1 MAREKMYELAFQYKD
16 TKLWQRLYD
25 DEIFAVRLTDGEIG
39 YCSVMGMM
47 GEHLALGLY
56 VGNRGYQSF
65 RLLLDT
71 EFELLDNV
79 EMGILLTEQDC
90 LQCSFE
96 KKDMLSDEELLEA
109 RKYASLH
116 GRALR
121 GKNAFPK
128 FTKYRPGRYPWTY
141 DSELD
146 ENRICDALSAAIAL
160 GDILCQYSKEQLGLH
175 SLREN
180 VRTIP
185 LLSYEDGR
193 WIVRTTALPAA
204 EIVYP
209 EPVLVN
215 EVMAAYIK
223 RKKKAGNWECG
234 TLRIPNAVQGEA
246 QEEAPYFPL
255 ALICVDVTTEL
266 VQQPIVTD
274 GDKAEEMMNLFAK
287 LLMEAST
294 VPKKIS
300 CGDNRCFAIL
310 KDLCAKTGIQLIR
323 TDSLAAL
330 SQVMEHFLGN
340 LGIDEEGEPD
350 FEQLEALF
358 DSLMQM
364 RDGELLQMPEEM
376 VVMLLDMAEDGIV
389 PDSLAKRIRKLFRNC

>member
-1 MAREKMYELAFQYKD
+1 M
-16 TKLWQRLYD
+16 
-25 DEIFAVRLTDGEIG
+25 
-39 YCSVMGMM
+39 
-47 GEHLALGLY
+47 
-56 VGNRGYQSF
+56 
-65 RLLLDT
+65 
-71 EFELLDNV
+71 
-79 EMGILLTEQDC
+79 
-90 LQCSFE
+90 
-96 KKDMLSDEELLEA
+96 
-109 RKYASLH
+109 
-116 GRALR
+116 
-121 GKNAFPK
+121 
-128 FTKYRPGRYPWTY
+128 
-141 DSELD
+141 
-146 ENRICDALSAAIAL
+146 
-160 GDILCQYSKEQLGLH
+160 H

-274 GDKAEEMMNLFAK
+274 GDKAEEMMNLFAE